1 MYLEIGITVLMVA
14 IKAIFSAA
22 DTAYTYLNKI
32 KISQMSKKDKKA
44 RKIKTMLEDKNRF
57 LGTIEVVI
65 TMIELLASTYT
76 AAVFVNPLAIKITNL
91 PIQISYEIAIILSL
105 AIITIVLSYI
115 LLVFGGILPRQIAR
129 NHPEKTAYRLINIVW
144 IVSKL
149 NKPFEKLV
157 RKSTSIFKA
166 VFGIQTDPKDRLTE
180 KEIKMLIRE
189 SKDQGVIDKL
199 EQEILFNTLKLDDI
213 VIKQIMVPKEKVT
226 FINVEDTKEEIAEK
240 IQKYKYTRMPVY
252 KGNTD
257 NIIGLFNI
265 KDIIIEYTKSNTV
278 NLDINKFLR
287 KIILVNKD
295 EKVSEVFRMM
305 QLNDQLM
312 VVVVDDKRKVVGTV
326 TMEDILEK
334 LVGNILDEYDEK
346 DNI

>member
-22 DTAYTYLNKI
+22 DTALTYLNKI
-32 KISQMSKKDKKA
+32 RISQMSKKDKKA
-44 RKIKTMLEDKNRF
+44 RKIKAMLEDKNKF
-57 LGTIEVVI
+57 FGTIEVVI

-76 AAVFVNPLAIKITNL
+76 AAVFVNPLIRKITNL
-91 PIQISYEIAIILSL
+91 PIQVSYEVAVILAL
-105 AIITIVLSYI
+105 AIITIILSYI

-129 NHPEKTAYRLINIVW
+129 NHPEKTAYRLINTVW

-157 RKSTSIFKA
+157 RKSTSIFKTI
-166 VFGIQTDPKDRLTE
+166 FGIQTDPKDRLTE

-213 VIKQIMVPKEKVT
+213 TIKQIMIPKEKVT
-226 FINVEDTKEEIAEK
+226 FINIEDTKEEIADK

-252 KGNTD
+252 KGSTD
-257 NIIGLFNI
+257 NLIGLFNI
-265 KDIIIEYTKSNTV
+265 KDIAIEYTKSNTV
-278 NLDINKFLR
+278 DLDINKFLR
-287 KIILVNKD
+287 KIILVSKD

-312 VVVVDDKRKVVGTV
+312 VAVVDDKRKVLGTV

-334 LVGNILDEYDEK
+334 LVGNIIDEYDVR

>member
-1 MYLEIGITVLMVA
+1 MYLEFGITALMVA

-22 DTAYTYLNKI
+22 DTAFTYLNKI
-32 KISQMSKKDKKA
+32 KISQLSKKDKKA
-44 RKIKTMLEDKNRF
+44 RKIKTMLEDKNKF
-57 LGTIEVVI
+57 LGAIEVVI
-65 TMIELLASTYT
+65 TMIELLSSTYT
-76 AAVFVNPLAIKITNL
+76 AAVFVNPLIRELIKL
-91 PIQISYEIAIILSL
+91 PIPISYEAAVVIAL
-105 AIITIVLSYI
+105 AIITVVLSYI

-129 NHPEKTAYRLINIVW
+129 NHPEKTAYRLINAVW

-149 NKPFEKLV
+149 NKPFEWLV
-157 RKSTSIFKA
+157 RKSTTIFKTI
-166 VFGIQTDPKDRLTE
+166 FGIQTDPKDRLTE

-213 VIKQIMVPKEKVT
+213 TIKQIMVPKEKVT
-226 FINVEDTKEEIAEK
+226 FINVEDSKEEIAEK

-252 KGNTD
+252 KGNMD

-265 KDIIIEYTKSNTV
+265 KDIAIEYTKSNNV
-278 NLDINKFLR
+278 ELDVSKYLR
-287 KIILVNKD
+287 KVIIVSKD
-295 EKVSEVFRMM
+295 EKISEVFRIM

-334 LVGNILDEYDEK
+334 LVGNILDEYD
-346 DNI
+346 DRNNF